1 MALPMLMNGGAEC
14 GPSNALQ
21 GFSKQFDQD
30 RGAAHDRIDTRPGQS
45 GSVSGS
51 HTTLTCRPF
60 LTNKPLVTS
69 LHVPPKTFR
78 TRPTGAAAN
87 PLEQDAMRFFGAGP
101 NTSLGP
107 VGPVA
112 PGSFDVGALRGA
124 LPRLGGPA
132 PVAAPA
138 TAPAPSGWAADF
150 ARAGAGASGG
160 MGVEAGMSMG
170 GEWALQMPMQAQGMQ
185 GLERGAISPPAQM
198 QQMGGIQHHMAY
210 GPTMMNTVARNT
222 TWTSDMRT
230 DPESQ
235 IVFPDIQ
242 PQTTVEPTHAEPT
255 PSTSTAGERSE
266 LAETARQLIEAL
278 QHETRP
284 KFKNSQFMGLMRQLR
299 DGEVVVQDGDMVPA
313 SEARPAE
320 PTALDKGKGKAVE
333 GGAGWANE
341 YSTPGLQRRKSVHFE
356 SGSDQVQI
364 TEQDDAFDN
373 ADVFYDIYNRERQ
386 ASSVADPQK
395 DEWAQLQ
402 SDWDSFEATA
412 SGIKPVHPRRYQFQ
426 KNNPYL
432 NETRMHAMHK
442 HGAGLQQNRHGSQS
456 VLEHEAIVQRDPTNA
471 QAWLA
476 LGVKQQEN
484 EREQHAI
491 DALREAVLQDPS
503 CMPAYLALAVSYA
516 NEGDRVSVHRAIG
529 DWMTGR
535 GAKVRKVGG
544 LGELGVM
551 EGVASVDEVHNEYIS
566 GLLNMARQSSDEI
579 DADIQ
584 IALGILLNTME
595 DYSKAQDCFRT
606 ALAVRPDDWLL
617 FNRVGATLANSGGPE
632 EALAFYYKALELNPG
647 YIRARYNLG
656 ISCINLRRYEEAAQ
670 HLVDALVLQESE
682 GLNNERGVTS
692 GSLWDTLRSTCLNLQ
707 RVDLAVVCETRDLQ
721 KFIDSFH
728 RAEA

>member
-1 MALPMLMNGGAEC
+1 MALPMLMNGGADC

-30 RGAAHDRIDTRPGQS
+30 RGAAHDRLDTRPGQS
-45 GSVSGS
+45 SS
-51 HTTLTCRPF
+51 
-60 LTNKPLVTS
+60 
-69 LHVPPKTFR
+69 TFR
-78 TRPTGAAAN
+78 TRPVGAAAN
-87 PLEQDAMRFFGAGP
+87 PLEQDAMRFFGGP
-101 NTSLGP
+101 STSSAAP
-107 VGPVA
+107 V
-112 PGSFDVGALRGA
+112 SFDVAALRSA
-124 LPRLGGPA
+124 LPVAGA
-132 PVAAPA
+132 PQVA
-138 TAPAPSGWAADF
+138 APSGWAADF
-150 ARAGAGASGG
+150 ARANGS
-160 MGVEAGMSMG
+160 VNVG
-170 GEWALQMPMQAQGMQ
+170 GEWALQMQMQAQAQAQGMQ
-185 GLERGAISPPAQM
+185 GIERPMASSAHM
-198 QQMGGIQHHMAY
+198 QRMEGIQHSMAY
-210 GPTMMNTVARNT
+210 TPMSMNMPAFNH
-222 TWTSDMRT
+222 TWSAPMQQ
-230 DPESQ
+230 PSEPQ
-235 IVFPDIQ
+235 IVFPDVE
-242 PQTTVEPTHAEPT
+242 PQTVIEPTHVEPTPIH
-255 PSTSTAGERSE
+255 STSSAEERSE
-266 LAETARQLIEAL
+266 LAETARQLLEAL

-284 KFKNSQFMGLMRQLR
+284 KFQNSQFMGLMRQLR
-299 DGEVVVQDGDMVPA
+299 DGQVVVQDGDLVPA

-320 PTALDKGKGKAVE
+320 PALDKGKGKAVE
-333 GGAGWANE
+333 GAGGISS
-341 YSTPGLQRRKSVHFE
+341 STPLLQRRKSVHFE
-356 SGSDQVQI
+356 SGSEETQR

-373 ADVFYDIYNRERQ
+373 ADVFYDIYNREHHA
-386 ASSVADPQK
+386 ASIADPQK

-402 SDWDSFEATA
+402 ADWDSFEATA
-412 SGIKPVHPRRYQFQ
+412 SGIKPVQPRTYQFQ

-432 NETRMHAMHK
+432 AETRTHAMHR
-442 HGAGLQQNRHGSQS
+442 HGAGLQQS

-471 QAWLA
+471 QAWFA

-516 NEGDRVSVHRAIG
+516 NEGDRTSVHRAIG

-551 EGVASVDEVHNEYIS
+551 EGVASVEEIHHEYVS
-566 GLLNMARQSSDEI
+566 GLLNMARQSSNGEI

-584 IALGILLNTME
+584 IALGVLLNTME

-617 FNRVGATLANSGGPE
+617 FNRVGATLANSGNSE
-632 EALAFYYKALELNPG
+632 EAVPFYYKALELNPG

-682 GLNNERGVTS
+682 GANSERGVTS
-692 GSLWDTLRSTCLNLQ
+692 DSLWDTLRSTCLNLQ

-721 KFIDSFH
+721 KFINRFH
-728 RAEA
+728 QPEA

>member
-1 MALPMLMNGGAEC
+1 
-14 GPSNALQ
+14 
-21 GFSKQFDQD
+21 
-30 RGAAHDRIDTRPGQS
+30 
-45 GSVSGS
+45 
-51 HTTLTCRPF
+51 
-60 LTNKPLVTS
+60 
-69 LHVPPKTFR
+69 
-78 TRPTGAAAN
+78 
-87 PLEQDAMRFFGAGP
+87 
-101 NTSLGP
+101 
-107 VGPVA
+107 
-112 PGSFDVGALRGA
+112 
-124 LPRLGGPA
+124 
-132 PVAAPA
+132 
-138 TAPAPSGWAADF
+138 
-150 ARAGAGASGG
+150 
-160 MGVEAGMSMG
+160 MG

-185 GLERGAISPPAQM
+185 GLERGAMSPPAQI

-356 SGSDQVQI
+356 SGSDQAQI

-442 HGAGLQQNRHGSQS
+442 HGAGLQQVSN
-456 VLEHEAIVQRDPTNA
+456 L
-471 QAWLA
+471 
-476 LGVKQQEN
+476 LGVWIRGHLNLRTAMAPRAYSNMKRSFN
-484 EREQHAI
+484 EIRRMHKEQHAI

-595 DYSKAQDCFRT
+595 
-606 ALAVRPDDWLL
+606 VGGGGDWLL

-656 ISCINLRRYEEAAQ
+656 ISCINLRIQRYEEAAQ

>member
-1 MALPMLMNGGAEC
+1 MSTQDFPHSAHGCC
-14 GPSNALQ
+14 G
-21 GFSKQFDQD
+21 
-30 RGAAHDRIDTRPGQS
+30 
-45 GSVSGS
+45 
-51 HTTLTCRPF
+51 
-60 LTNKPLVTS
+60 
-69 LHVPPKTFR
+69 
-78 TRPTGAAAN
+78 N

-112 PGSFDVGALRGA
+112 PGSFDVGALRVAG
-124 LPRLGGPA
+124 LPISL
-132 PVAAPA
+132 VLVLVL
-138 TAPAPSGWAADF
+138 
-150 ARAGAGASGG
+150 ARDGCRG
-160 MGVEAGMSMG
+160 GMSMG

-210 GPTMMNTVARNT
+210 GPTMMNTVAPR
-222 TWTSDMRT
+222 
-230 DPESQ
+230 
-235 IVFPDIQ
+235 
-242 PQTTVEPTHAEPT
+242 HAEPT

-320 PTALDKGKGKAVE
+320 PTALDKGKGKA
-333 GGAGWANE
+333 
-341 YSTPGLQRRKSVHFE
+341 RRKSVHFE
-356 SGSDQVQI
+356 SGSDQAQI

-476 LGVKQQEN
+476 LG
-484 EREQHAI
+484 
-491 DALREAVLQDPS
+491 AVLQDPS

-632 EALAFYYKALELNPG
+632 EALAFSTRPLSSTPDTSALDTTWEFL
-647 YIRARYNLG
+647 
-656 ISCINLRRYEEAAQ
+656 RYEEAAQ

-692 GSLWDTLRSTCLNLQ
+692 GSLWDTLRSTCLNCSEWTWPLFVRQ
-707 RVDLAVVCETRDLQ
+707 GTCRPPFSRSVYQ
-721 KFIDSFH
+721 Y
-728 RAEA
+728 AE

>member
-1 MALPMLMNGGAEC
+1 MALPMLMNGGADC

-30 RGAAHDRIDTRPGQS
+30 RGAAHDRLDTRPGQS
-45 GSVSGS
+45 SS
-51 HTTLTCRPF
+51 
-60 LTNKPLVTS
+60 
-69 LHVPPKTFR
+69 TFR
-78 TRPTGAAAN
+78 TRPVGAAAN
-87 PLEQDAMRFFGAGP
+87 PLEQDAMRFFGGP
-101 NTSLGP
+101 STSS
-107 VGPVA
+107 VA
-112 PGSFDVGALRGA
+112 PVSFDVTALRGA
-124 LPRLGGPA
+124 LPVVSVPQVGPA
-132 PVAAPA
+132 H
-138 TAPAPSGWAADF
+138 GWAADF
-150 ARAGAGASGG
+150 ARASERAS
-160 MGVEAGMSMG
+160 AG
-170 GEWALQMPMQAQGMQ
+170 GEWALQMQAQGMQ
-185 GLERGAISPPAQM
+185 SVERGAMSPPAQM
-198 QQMGGIQHHMAY
+198 QGVQHSMAY
-210 GPTMMNTVARNT
+210 TPMSMNMPAFNHVWPAPMQPTQQP
-222 TWTSDMRT
+222 SE
-230 DPESQ
+230 PQ

-242 PQTTVEPTHAEPT
+242 PQTTVEPTHVEPT
-255 PSTSTAGERSE
+255 HSTSSTGERSE
-266 LAETARQLIEAL
+266 LAETARQLLDAL

-284 KFKNSQFMGLMRQLR
+284 KFQNSQFMGLMRQLR
-299 DGEVVVQDGDMVPA
+299 DGQVVVQDGEMVPA
-313 SEARPAE
+313 SEARLAE
-320 PTALDKGKGKAVE
+320 PVLDKGKGKAVD
-333 GGAGWANE
+333 GGGIWSTE
-341 YSTPGLQRRKSVHFE
+341 YSTPLLQRRKSVHFE
-356 SGSDQVQI
+356 PGSEEAQQ

-386 ASSVADPQK
+386 AASVADPQK
-395 DEWAQLQ
+395 DEWAHLQ
-402 SDWDSFEATA
+402 DQWESFEATA
-412 SGIKPVHPRRYQFQ
+412 SGIKPVQPRTYGFQ

-432 NETRMHAMHK
+432 AETRTHVMHR
-442 HGAGLQQNRHGSQS
+442 HGAGLQQS

-471 QAWLA
+471 QAWFA

-551 EGVASVDEVHNEYIS
+551 EGVASVEEIHQEYVS
-566 GLLNMARQSSDEI
+566 GLLNMARQSSSGEI

-584 IALGILLNTME
+584 IALGVLLNTME

-617 FNRVGATLANSGGPE
+617 FNRVGATLANSGNPE
-632 EALAFYYKALELNPG
+632 EAVPFYYKALELNPG

-682 GLNNERGVTS
+682 GANSERGVTS
-692 GSLWDTLRSTCLNLQ
+692 DSLWDTLRSTCLNLQ

-721 KFIDSFH
+721 KFINRFH
-728 RAEA
+728 QTEA

>member
-1 MALPMLMNGGAEC
+1 MALPMLMNGGADC

-30 RGAAHDRIDTRPGQS
+30 RGAAHDRLDTRPGQS
-45 GSVSGS
+45 SS
-51 HTTLTCRPF
+51 
-60 LTNKPLVTS
+60 
-69 LHVPPKTFR
+69 TFR
-78 TRPTGAAAN
+78 TRPVGAAAN
-87 PLEQDAMRFFGAGP
+87 PLEQDAMRFFGGP
-101 NTSLGP
+101 STSS
-107 VGPVA
+107 VA
-112 PGSFDVGALRGA
+112 PVSFDVTALRGA
-124 LPRLGGPA
+124 LPVVGVPQVGPA
-132 PVAAPA
+132 H
-138 TAPAPSGWAADF
+138 GWAADF
-150 ARAGAGASGG
+150 ARASGRAS
-160 MGVEAGMSMG
+160 AG
-170 GEWALQMPMQAQGMQ
+170 GEWALQMQAQGMQ
-185 GLERGAISPPAQM
+185 SVERGAMSPPAQM
-198 QQMGGIQHHMAY
+198 QGVQHSMAY
-210 GPTMMNTVARNT
+210 TPMSMNMPAFNHVWPAPMQPTQQP
-222 TWTSDMRT
+222 SE
-230 DPESQ
+230 PQ

-242 PQTTVEPTHAEPT
+242 PQTTVEPTHVEPT
-255 PSTSTAGERSE
+255 HSTSSTGERSE
-266 LAETARQLIEAL
+266 LAETARQLLDAL

-284 KFKNSQFMGLMRQLR
+284 KFQNSQFMGLMRQLR
-299 DGEVVVQDGDMVPA
+299 DGQVVVQDGEMVPA
-313 SEARPAE
+313 SEARLAE
-320 PTALDKGKGKAVE
+320 PALDKGKGKAVD
-333 GGAGWANE
+333 GGGIWSTE
-341 YSTPGLQRRKSVHFE
+341 YSTPLLQRRKSVHFE
-356 SGSDQVQI
+356 PGSEEAQQ

-386 ASSVADPQK
+386 AASVADPQK
-395 DEWAQLQ
+395 DEWAHLQ
-402 SDWDSFEATA
+402 DQWESFEATA
-412 SGIKPVHPRRYQFQ
+412 SGIKPVQPRTYGFQ

-432 NETRMHAMHK
+432 AETRTHAMHR
-442 HGAGLQQNRHGSQS
+442 HGAGLQQS

-471 QAWLA
+471 QAWFA

-551 EGVASVDEVHNEYIS
+551 EGVASVEEIHQEYVS
-566 GLLNMARQSSDEI
+566 GLLNMARQSSSGEI

-584 IALGILLNTME
+584 IALGVLLNTME

-617 FNRVGATLANSGGPE
+617 FNRVGATLANSGNLE
-632 EALAFYYKALELNPG
+632 EAVPFYYKALELNPG

-682 GLNNERGVTS
+682 GANSERGVTS
-692 GSLWDTLRSTCLNLQ
+692 DSLWDTLRSTCLNLQ

-721 KFIDSFH
+721 KFINRFH
-728 RAEA
+728 QTEA

>member
-21 GFSKQFDQD
+21 GFAKQFDHD
-30 RGAAHDRIDTRPGQS
+30 RGAAYDRIDTRPGQS
-45 GSVSGS
+45 SS
-51 HTTLTCRPF
+51 
-60 LTNKPLVTS
+60 
-69 LHVPPKTFR
+69 TFR
-78 TRPTGAAAN
+78 TRPTGTAAN
-87 PLEQDAMRFFGAGP
+87 PLEQDAMQFFGAGP
-101 NTSLGP
+101 SASP
-107 VGPVA
+107 ASVA
-112 PGSFDVGALRGA
+112 PVSFDVGALRGA
-124 LPRLGGPA
+124 LPQFAGPA
-132 PVAAPA
+132 PAPA
-138 TAPAPSGWAADF
+138 SSGWAADF
-150 ARAGAGASGG
+150 TRASGG
-160 MGVEAGMSMG
+160 TSVGASMSMG
-170 GEWALQMPMQAQGMQ
+170 GEWALQMQAQGMKGIEQ
-185 GLERGAISPPAQM
+185 GPMSPSAQM
-198 QQMGGIQHHMAY
+198 QRMDVTQHHMAY
-210 GPTMMNTVARNT
+210 TPMSMNTAPFNHA
-222 TWTSDMRT
+222 WPAPSMQMQPIQQ
-230 DPESQ
+230 PESQ

-242 PQTTVEPTHAEPT
+242 PQPTVEPTHADPI
-255 PSTSTAGERSE
+255 PSTSSAEERSE

-299 DGEVVVQDGDMVPA
+299 DGEVVVQDGDMVAA
-313 SEARPAE
+313 SEARPSE
-320 PTALDKGKGKAVE
+320 PVLDKGKGKAAE
-333 GGAGWANE
+333 GGVAWSTE
-341 YSTPGLQRRKSVHFE
+341 YPTPSLQRRKSVHFE
-356 SGSDQVQI
+356 SSSDQSQR

-386 ASSVADPQK
+386 AASIADPQK

-402 SDWDSFEATA
+402 ADWDSFEATA
-412 SGIKPVHPRRYQFQ
+412 SGIKPVQPRTYQFQ

-432 NETRMHAMHK
+432 TETRTHVMHK
-442 HGAGLQQNRHGSQS
+442 HGAGLQQS
-456 VLEHEAIVQRDPTNA
+456 VLEHEAIVQRDPTSA
-471 QAWLA
+471 QAWFA

-491 DALREAVLQDPS
+491 DALQEAVLQDPS

-551 EGVASVDEVHNEYIS
+551 EGVASVDEVHNEYVS
-566 GLLNMARQSSDEI
+566 GLLNMARQSSNEI
-579 DADIQ
+579 DADTQ

-617 FNRVGATLANSGGPE
+617 FNRVGATLANSGSPE
-632 EALAFYYKALELNPG
+632 EAVPFYYKALELNPG

-682 GLNNERGVTS
+682 GLNSERGVTS
-692 GSLWDTLRSTCLNLQ
+692 DSLWDTLRSTCLNLQ
-707 RVDLAVVCETRDLQ
+707 RVDLAVMCETRDLQ
-721 KFIDSFH
+721 KFIDRFH
-728 RAEA
+728 QTEA